1 MMKREKIIFKNSKGL
16 TLSGSLELPE
26 DATPK
31 AFAIFSHCFT
41 CNKNLINVK
50 FISETLSENKIATL
64 RFDFSGLGD
73 SEGDFAKTD
82 FTSNI
87 DDLLHAARFLE
98 DNYEAPKLLV
108 GHSLGGAASIIAADK
123 IESVKAITTIG
134 TPSTLDH
141 IRRVFTSKLDEI
153 MQQGSAV
160 VDVAGRDIEI
170 GRDFVEDLSRY
181 NIKRSLNNLRKPI
194 LIMHSP
200 DDDMVNIEHATNIFM
215 AAHHPKSFISLDNV
229 DHLIKNIKDARY
241 IGGLI
246 SAWSSKY
253 I

>member
-1 MMKREKIIFKNSKGL
+1 MRREKVTFLNSKGL
-16 TLSGSLELPE
+16 ELSGSLEMPE
-26 DATPK
+26 DAAPK
-31 AFAIFSHCFT
+31 AYAIFSHCFT

-50 FISETLSENKIATL
+50 FISETLSARGIATL

-87 DDLLHAARFLE
+87 DDLLHAAKFLE

-108 GHSLGGAASIIAADK
+108 GHSLGGAASIVAAEK
-123 IESVKAITTIG
+123 IESVRAITTIG

-141 IRRVFTSKLDEI
+141 IRRVFTSKLDDI
-153 MQQGSAV
+153 MSQGSAL
-160 VDVAGRDIEI
+160 VDVAGREVEI
-170 GRDFVEDLSRY
+170 GKEFVEDLSRY
-181 NIKRSLNNLRKPI
+181 NIKRTLNNLEKP
-194 LIMHSP
+194 LLVLHSP
-200 DDDMVNIEHATNIFM
+200 DDDMVGIDHATAIFM
-215 AAHHPKSFISLDNV
+215 AARHPKSFISLDQV

-241 IGGLI
+241 VGELI
-246 SAWSSKY
+246 NAWVSRY

>member
-1 MMKREKIIFKNSKGL
+1 MRREKVTFLNSKGL
-16 TLSGSLELPE
+16 KLSGSLEMPE
-26 DATPK
+26 DAAPK
-31 AFAIFSHCFT
+31 AYAIFSHCFT

-50 FISETLSENKIATL
+50 FISETLSARGIATL

-87 DDLLHAARFLE
+87 DDLLHAAKFLE

-108 GHSLGGAASIIAADK
+108 GHSLGGAASIVAAEK
-123 IESVKAITTIG
+123 IESVRAITTIG

-141 IRRVFTSKLDEI
+141 IRRVFTSKLDDI
-153 MQQGSAV
+153 MSQGSAL
-160 VDVAGRDIEI
+160 VDVAGREVEI
-170 GRDFVEDLSRY
+170 GKGFVEDLSRY
-181 NIKRSLNNLRKPI
+181 NIKRTLNNLEKP
-194 LIMHSP
+194 LLVLHSP
-200 DDDMVNIEHATNIFM
+200 DDDMVGIDHATAIFM
-215 AAHHPKSFISLDNV
+215 AARHPKSFISLDQV

-241 IGGLI
+241 VGELI
-246 SAWSSKY
+246 NAWVSRY

>member
-1 MMKREKIIFKNSKGL
+1 M
-16 TLSGSLELPE
+16 TLSGSVELPE
-26 DATPK
+26 DGSPK

-50 FISETLSENKIATL
+50 FISETMSQNRIATL
-64 RFDFSGLGD
+64 RFDFTGLGD

-82 FTSNI
+82 FTSNL
-87 DDLLHAARFLE
+87 DDLISASRFLE

-108 GHSLGGAASIIAADK
+108 GHSLGGAASILVADQ

-134 TPSTLDH
+134 TPSTLEH
-141 IRRVFTSKLDEI
+141 IRHVFTNKLDEI
-153 MQQGSAV
+153 MDRGSAM
-160 VDVAGRDIEI
+160 VDVAGRDVEI
-170 GRDFVEDLSRY
+170 GRAFVEDLSRY
-181 NIKRSLNNLRKPI
+181 SIKRTLNGLQKPI

-200 DDDMVNIEHATNIFM
+200 EDEMVGINHATDIFM
-215 AAHHPKSFISLDNV
+215 AARHPKSFISLDHI

-241 IGGLI
+241 VGSLI
-246 SAWSSKY
+246 SAWAAKY

>member
-1 MMKREKIIFKNSKGL
+1 MKREKVIFKNSKGL
-16 TLSGSLELPE
+16 ILSGSLELPE
-26 DATPK
+26 DTMPK

-50 FISETLSENKIATL
+50 FISETLSENGIATL

-87 DDLLHAARFLE
+87 DDLLHAAQFLE

-123 IESVKAITTIG
+123 IESVKALTTIG

-141 IRRVFTSKLDEI
+141 IRRVFNNKLDEI
-153 MQQGSAV
+153 MINGSAM
-160 VDVAGRDIEI
+160 VDVAGREMEI

-181 NIKRSLNNLRKPI
+181 SIKRSLNNLQKPI
-194 LIMHSP
+194 LVMHSP
-200 DDDMVNIEHATNIFM
+200 EDDMVNIDHATNIFM
-215 AAHHPKSFISLDNV
+215 AARHPKSFISLDNV

-241 IGGLI
+241 IGRLI

>member
-1 MMKREKIIFKNSKGL
+1 MRREKVTFLNSKGL
-16 TLSGSLELPE
+16 ELSGSLEIPE
-26 DATPK
+26 DAAPK
-31 AFAIFSHCFT
+31 AYAIFSHCFT

-50 FISETLSENKIATL
+50 FISETLSARGIATL

-87 DDLLHAARFLE
+87 DDLLHAAKFLE

-108 GHSLGGAASIIAADK
+108 GHSLGGAASIVAAEK
-123 IESVKAITTIG
+123 IESVRAITTIG

-141 IRRVFTSKLDEI
+141 IRRVFTSKLDDI
-153 MQQGSAV
+153 MSQGSAL
-160 VDVAGRDIEI
+160 VDVAGREVEI
-170 GRDFVEDLSRY
+170 GKVFVEDLSRY
-181 NIKRSLNNLRKPI
+181 NIKRTLNNLEKP
-194 LIMHSP
+194 LLVLHSP
-200 DDDMVNIEHATNIFM
+200 DDDMVGIDHATAIFM
-215 AAHHPKSFISLDNV
+215 AARHPKSFISLDQV

-241 IGGLI
+241 VGELI
-246 SAWSSKY
+246 NAWVSRY

>member
-1 MMKREKIIFKNSKGL
+1 MRREKVTFLNSKGL
-16 TLSGSLELPE
+16 ELSGSLEMPE
-26 DATPK
+26 DAAPK
-31 AFAIFSHCFT
+31 AYAIFSHCFT

-50 FISETLSENKIATL
+50 FISETLSARGIATL

-87 DDLLHAARFLE
+87 DDLLHAAKFLE

-108 GHSLGGAASIIAADK
+108 GHSLGGAASIVAAEK
-123 IESVKAITTIG
+123 IQSVRAITTIG

-141 IRRVFTSKLDEI
+141 IRRVFTSKLDDI
-153 MQQGSAV
+153 MSQGSAL
-160 VDVAGRDIEI
+160 VDVAGREVEI
-170 GRDFVEDLSRY
+170 GKEFVEDLSRY
-181 NIKRSLNNLRKPI
+181 NIKRTLNNLEKP
-194 LIMHSP
+194 LLVLHSP
-200 DDDMVNIEHATNIFM
+200 DDDMVGIDHATAIFM
-215 AAHHPKSFISLDNV
+215 AARHPKSFISLDQV

-241 IGGLI
+241 VGELI
-246 SAWSSKY
+246 NAWVSRY

>member
-1 MMKREKIIFKNSKGL
+1 MRREKVTFLNSKGL
-16 TLSGSLELPE
+16 ELSGSLEMPE
-26 DATPK
+26 DAAPK
-31 AFAIFSHCFT
+31 AYAIFSHCFT

-50 FISETLSENKIATL
+50 FISETLSARGIATL

-87 DDLLHAARFLE
+87 DDLLHAAKFLE

-108 GHSLGGAASIIAADK
+108 GHSLGGAASIVAAEK
-123 IESVKAITTIG
+123 IESVRAITTIG

-141 IRRVFTSKLDEI
+141 IRRVFTSKLDDI
-153 MQQGSAV
+153 MSQGSAL
-160 VDVAGRDIEI
+160 VDVAGREVEI
-170 GRDFVEDLSRY
+170 GKEFVEDLSRY
-181 NIKRSLNNLRKPI
+181 NIKRTLNNLDKP
-194 LIMHSP
+194 LLVLHSP
-200 DDDMVNIEHATNIFM
+200 DDDMVGIDHATAIFM
-215 AAHHPKSFISLDNV
+215 AARHPKSFISLDQV

-241 IGGLI
+241 VGELI
-246 SAWSSKY
+246 NAWVSRY

>member
-1 MMKREKIIFKNSKGL
+1 MKREKVIFKNSKGL
-16 TLSGSLELPE
+16 ILSGSLELPE
-26 DATPK
+26 DTTPK

-50 FISETLSENKIATL
+50 FISETLSENGIATL

-87 DDLLHAARFLE
+87 DDLLHAAQFLE

-123 IESVKAITTIG
+123 IESVKALTTIG

-141 IRRVFTSKLDEI
+141 IRRVFNNKLDEI
-153 MQQGSAV
+153 MINGSAM
-160 VDVAGRDIEI
+160 VDVAGREMEI

-181 NIKRSLNNLRKPI
+181 SIKRSLNNLQKPI
-194 LIMHSP
+194 LVMHSP
-200 DDDMVNIEHATNIFM
+200 EDDMVNIDHATNIFM
-215 AAHHPKSFISLDNV
+215 AARHPKSFISLDNV

-241 IGGLI
+241 IGRLI

>member
-1 MMKREKIIFKNSKGL
+1 MRREKVTFLNSKGL
-16 TLSGSLELPE
+16 KLSGSLEMPE
-26 DATPK
+26 DAAPK
-31 AFAIFSHCFT
+31 AYAIFSHCFT

-50 FISETLSENKIATL
+50 FISETLSARGIATL

-87 DDLLHAARFLE
+87 DDLLHAAKFLE

-108 GHSLGGAASIIAADK
+108 GHSLGGAASIVAAEK
-123 IESVKAITTIG
+123 IESVRAITTIG

-141 IRRVFTSKLDEI
+141 IRRVFTSKLDDI
-153 MQQGSAV
+153 MSQGSAL
-160 VDVAGRDIEI
+160 VDVAGREVEI
-170 GRDFVEDLSRY
+170 GKEFVEDLSRY
-181 NIKRSLNNLRKPI
+181 NIKRTLNNLEKP
-194 LIMHSP
+194 LLVLHSP
-200 DDDMVNIEHATNIFM
+200 DDDMVGIDHATAIFM
-215 AAHHPKSFISLDNV
+215 AARHPKSFISLDQV

-241 IGGLI
+241 VGELI
-246 SAWSSKY
+246 NAWVSRY

>member
-1 MMKREKIIFKNSKGL
+1 MKREKVIFKNSKGL
-16 TLSGSLELPE
+16 ILSGSLELPE
-26 DATPK
+26 DTMPK

-50 FISETLSENKIATL
+50 FISETLSENGIATL

-87 DDLLHAARFLE
+87 DDLLHAAQFLE

-108 GHSLGGAASIIAADK
+108 GHSLGGAASIIAANK
-123 IESVKAITTIG
+123 IESVKALTTIG

-141 IRRVFTSKLDEI
+141 IRRVFNNKLDEI
-153 MQQGSAV
+153 MINGSAM
-160 VDVAGRDIEI
+160 VDVAGREMEI

-181 NIKRSLNNLRKPI
+181 SIKRSLNNLQKPI
-194 LIMHSP
+194 LVMHSP
-200 DDDMVNIEHATNIFM
+200 EDDMVNIDHATNIFM
-215 AAHHPKSFISLDNV
+215 AARHPKSFISLDNV

-241 IGGLI
+241 IGRLI

>member
-1 MMKREKIIFKNSKGL
+1 MRREKVTFLNSKGL
-16 TLSGSLELPE
+16 ELSGSLEMPE
-26 DATPK
+26 DAAPK
-31 AFAIFSHCFT
+31 AYAIFSHCFT

-50 FISETLSENKIATL
+50 FISETLSARGIATL

-87 DDLLHAARFLE
+87 DDLLHAAKFLE

-108 GHSLGGAASIIAADK
+108 GHSLGGAASIVAAEK
-123 IESVKAITTIG
+123 IESVRAITTIG

-141 IRRVFTSKLDEI
+141 IRRVFTSKLDDI
-153 MQQGSAV
+153 MSQGSAL
-160 VDVAGRDIEI
+160 VDVAGREVEI
-170 GRDFVEDLSRY
+170 GKVFVEDLSRY
-181 NIKRSLNNLRKPI
+181 NIKRTLNNLDKP
-194 LIMHSP
+194 LLVLHSP
-200 DDDMVNIEHATNIFM
+200 DDDMVGIDHATAIFM
-215 AAHHPKSFISLDNV
+215 AARHPKSFISLDQV

-241 IGGLI
+241 VGELI
-246 SAWSSKY
+246 NAWVSRY

>member
-1 MMKREKIIFKNSKGL
+1 MRREKVTFLNSKGL
-16 TLSGSLELPE
+16 KLSGSLEMPE
-26 DATPK
+26 DAAPK
-31 AFAIFSHCFT
+31 AYAIFSHCFT

-50 FISETLSENKIATL
+50 FISETLSARGIATL

-87 DDLLHAARFLE
+87 DDLLHAAKFLE

-108 GHSLGGAASIIAADK
+108 GHSLGGAASIVAAEK
-123 IESVKAITTIG
+123 IESVRAITTIG

-141 IRRVFTSKLDEI
+141 IRRVFTSKLDDI
-153 MQQGSAV
+153 MSQGSAL
-160 VDVAGRDIEI
+160 VDVAGREVEI
-170 GRDFVEDLSRY
+170 GKEFVEDLSRY
-181 NIKRSLNNLRKPI
+181 NIKRTLNNLDKP
-194 LIMHSP
+194 LLVLHSP
-200 DDDMVNIEHATNIFM
+200 DDDMVGIDHATAIFM
-215 AAHHPKSFISLDNV
+215 AARHPKSFISLDQV

-241 IGGLI
+241 VGELI
-246 SAWSSKY
+246 NAWVSRY

>member
-1 MMKREKIIFKNSKGL
+1 MRREKVTFLNSKGL
-16 TLSGSLELPE
+16 ELSGSLEMPE
-26 DATPK
+26 DAAPK
-31 AFAIFSHCFT
+31 AYAIFSHCFT

-50 FISETLSENKIATL
+50 FISETLSARGIATL

-87 DDLLHAARFLE
+87 DDLLHAAKFLE

-108 GHSLGGAASIIAADK
+108 GHSLGGAASIVAAEK
-123 IESVKAITTIG
+123 IESVRAITTIG

-141 IRRVFTSKLDEI
+141 IRRVFTSKLDDI
-153 MQQGSAV
+153 MSQGSAL
-160 VDVAGRDIEI
+160 VDVAGREVEI
-170 GRDFVEDLSRY
+170 GKVFVEDLSRY
-181 NIKRSLNNLRKPI
+181 NIKRTLNNLEKP
-194 LIMHSP
+194 LLVLHSP
-200 DDDMVNIEHATNIFM
+200 DDDMVGIDHATAIFM
-215 AAHHPKSFISLDNV
+215 AARHPKSFISLDQV

-241 IGGLI
+241 VGELI
-246 SAWSSKY
+246 NAWVSRY

>member
-1 MMKREKIIFKNSKGL
+1 MRREKVTFLNSKGL
-16 TLSGSLELPE
+16 ELSGSLEMPE
-26 DATPK
+26 DAAPK
-31 AFAIFSHCFT
+31 AYAIFSHCFT

-50 FISETLSENKIATL
+50 FISETLSARGIATL

-87 DDLLHAARFLE
+87 DDLLHAAKFLE

-108 GHSLGGAASIIAADK
+108 GHSLGGAASIVAAEK
-123 IESVKAITTIG
+123 IESVRAITTIG

-141 IRRVFTSKLDEI
+141 IRRVFTSKLDDI
-153 MQQGSAV
+153 MSQGSAL
-160 VDVAGRDIEI
+160 VDVAGREVEI
-170 GRDFVEDLSRY
+170 GKGFVEDLSRY
-181 NIKRSLNNLRKPI
+181 NIKRTLNNLEKP
-194 LIMHSP
+194 LLVLHSP
-200 DDDMVNIEHATNIFM
+200 DDDMVGIDHATAIFM
-215 AAHHPKSFISLDNV
+215 AARHPKSFISLDQV

-241 IGGLI
+241 VGELI
-246 SAWSSKY
+246 NAWVSRY

>member
-1 MMKREKIIFKNSKGL
+1 MRREKVTFTNSQGL
-16 TLSGSLELPE
+16 RLSGSIELPE
-26 DATPK
+26 DASPK

-50 FISETLSENKIATL
+50 FISETMSQNRIATL
-64 RFDFSGLGD
+64 RFDFTGLGD
-73 SEGDFAKTD
+73 SEGDFSKTD
-82 FTSNI
+82 FTSNL
-87 DDLLHAARFLE
+87 DDLIHAARFLE

-108 GHSLGGAASIIAADK
+108 GHSLGGAASILVADQ

-141 IRRVFTSKLDEI
+141 IRRVFSSKMSEI
-153 MQQGSAV
+153 MGVGSAM
-160 VDVAGRDIEI
+160 VDVAGRDVEI
-170 GRDFVEDLSRY
+170 GRAFVEDLSRY
-181 NIKRSLNNLRKPI
+181 NIKRTLNGLDKPI

-200 DDDMVNIEHATNIFM
+200 DDDMVGINHATDIFM
-215 AAHHPKSFISLDNV
+215 AARHPKSFISLDNV

-241 IGGLI
+241 VGGLI
-246 SAWSSKY
+246 SAWASRY

>member
-1 MMKREKIIFKNSKGL
+1 MRREKVTFLNSKGL
-16 TLSGSLELPE
+16 ELSGSLEMPE
-26 DATPK
+26 DAAPK
-31 AFAIFSHCFT
+31 AYAIFSHCFT

-50 FISETLSENKIATL
+50 FISETLSARGIATL

-87 DDLLHAARFLE
+87 DDLLHAAKFLE

-108 GHSLGGAASIIAADK
+108 GHSLGGAASIVAAEK
-123 IESVKAITTIG
+123 IESVRAITTIG

-141 IRRVFTSKLDEI
+141 IRRVFTSKLDDI
-153 MQQGSAV
+153 MSQGSAL
-160 VDVAGRDIEI
+160 VDVAGREVEI
-170 GRDFVEDLSRY
+170 GKEFVEDLSRY
-181 NIKRSLNNLRKPI
+181 NIKRTLNNLEKP
-194 LIMHSP
+194 LLVLHSP
-200 DDDMVNIEHATNIFM
+200 DDDMVGIDHATVIFM
-215 AAHHPKSFISLDNV
+215 AARHPKSFISLDQV

-241 IGGLI
+241 VGELI
-246 SAWSSKY
+246 NAWVSRY